1 MLLKRL
7 TEYLLN
13 NRWQTVGLVFLVT
26 FLPLVGIGGILIAA
40 FITLRKGVVEGAI
53 MTVAATLPYVAS
65 FFISGHHQDAAVP
78 LVLWAAVGVA
88 VLSNLM
94 TWVFAVMLR
103 RQVSWSNILQV
114 AALTGVL
121 VISVV
126 HLVYPEVATWW
137 GQQLQAYYLQTS
149 QAITTVLKTAATT
162 PSPSDNQMETINIT
176 KQFATGVMVA
186 GVLMNAIMQ
195 LIVARWWQAAIFS
208 PGALRKELHGIRLS
222 RLAGALFI
230 LSLIFSYLGNRVVLD
245 IMPVLY
251 LLFCAAGLSLIHY
264 MFGLVTSTTR
274 WFWLSMLYIVL
285 IFSLPVSL
293 VMVSLLALLDVGFDI
308 RKRLQK
314 I

>member
-1 MLLKRL
+1 MWLQRLTDYLLK
-7 TEYLLN
+7 N
-13 NRWQTVGLVFLVT
+13 QWQTIGLVFLVT
-26 FLPLVGIGGILIAA
+26 FLPLVGIGGILVAA
-40 FITLRKGVVEGAI
+40 FITLRRGVVAGAI
-53 MTVAATLPYVAS
+53 MTVAATLPYLAS
-65 FFISGHHQDAAVP
+65 FFISGHHEDATVP

-103 RQVSWSNILQV
+103 RQMSWSNILQV
-114 AALTGVL
+114 AALVGVL

-126 HLVYPEVATWW
+126 HLIYPDVASWW
-137 GQQLQAYYLQTS
+137 GSQLHAYYLQTS
-149 QAITTVLKTAATT
+149 QAINTVLNKAAT
-162 PSPSDNQMETINIT
+162 PSDSQLETINIT

-186 GVLMNAIMQ
+186 GVLMNAILQ
-195 LIVARWWQAAIFS
+195 LIVARWWEASIYS
-208 PGALRKELHGIRLS
+208 PGTLRKELHDIRLS
-222 RLAGALFI
+222 RLAGALFM
-230 LSLIFSYLGNRVVLD
+230 LSLVFSYLGNSVVLD

-264 MFGLVTSTTR
+264 LFGLMASTTR

-293 VMVSLLALLDVGFDI
+293 VMVSLLALLDIGLDI
-308 RKRLQK
+308 RKRLKK